1 MTRNS
6 SFLFPSPPCP
16 SSQHYSGHPKNHR
29 QAEWLVP
36 LPSGLSEID
45 AMTIGTAGFTAALCV
60 KALED
65 AEMPKVDTYKKFKKQ
80 KKKQK
85 RGWWDYSIL
94 SYRNVIGDYPGIL

>member
-16 SSQHYSGHPKNHR
+16 SSQHYSGHPKNHL

-36 LPSGLSEID
+36 LPENLSEID

-65 AEMPKVDTYKKFKKQ
+65 AEMPKVDTYKHQ
-80 KKKQK
+80 KKRSKN
-85 RGWWDYSIL
+85 GVGEIIVSFL
-94 SYRNVIGDYPGIL
+94 IGVL

>member
-1 MTRNS
+1 M
-6 SFLFPSPPCP
+6 
-16 SSQHYSGHPKNHR
+16 
-29 QAEWLVP
+29 P

-65 AEMPKVDTYKKFKKQ
+65 AEMPKLTHIKKSKK

-85 RGWWDYSIL
+85 RGW
-94 SYRNVIGDYPGIL
+94 